1 MSDTQEL
8 TVDEEL
14 DRLYGKMF
22 SVRKAPKEKP
32 VVAGEPDEVKIVSK
46 KDKSRMKDAR
56 RKSKQ
61 GSK

>member
-22 SVRKAPKEKP
+22 SIRKAPREKP
-32 VVAGEPDEVKIVSK
+32 VAEEPEEVKIVSK

-61 GSK
+61 SPK

>member
-1 MSDTQEL
+1 MSDNQEL

-22 SVRKAPKEKP
+22 SIRKPPREKP
-32 VVAGEPDEVKIVSK
+32 AVQEPEEVKIVSK

-56 RKSKQ
+56 RKK
-61 GSK
+61 